1 MKGDVINMII
11 KRKSVIAVA
20 SVAFVSVAAYGVY
33 TLSSEY
39 NRLNVEQQ
47 SEEAQSVDSTGKPT
61 QPQETAGSVGSA
73 KVLKADD
80 SAAKVINQ
88 VFTEDK
94 DEVSEAYLESLDALI
109 NEQGVDAVKEQVEQ
123 QVEKKGYGG
132 IKYSYLGIQALPMA

>member
-1 MKGDVINMII
+1 MII

-39 NRLNVEQQ
+39 NLMNTKQQ
-47 SEEAQSVDSTGKPT
+47 SEEAQSADSTGKPIQT
-61 QPQETAGSVGSA
+61 QASTGVSGSA

-80 SAAKVINQ
+80 DSTAKVINQ
-88 VFTEDK
+88 VFSEDK
-94 DEVSEAYLESLDALI
+94 AEVSEDDLESLDALI
-109 NEQGVDAVKEQVEQ
+109 NEQGVDVVKEQIEQ

>member
-61 QPQETAGSVGSA
+61 QP
-73 KVLKADD
+73 
-80 SAAKVINQ
+80 
-88 VFTEDK
+88 
-94 DEVSEAYLESLDALI
+94 
-109 NEQGVDAVKEQVEQ
+109 
-123 QVEKKGYGG
+123 
-132 IKYSYLGIQALPMA
+132 